1 MNPLADAIQAGSL
14 NEQDTA
20 FVAFDLDVLLNR
32 LTTLR
37 SSFPEGF
44 QHAVAIKTNP
54 QLEVLSFILSCGFNL
69 EAASMEELKLAVR
82 AGAAGD
88 QLVFD
93 SPVKTRAEIAWCAE
107 HLTGLM
113 LNVNRLEELSR
124 MPKGHGFRLGIRIN
138 PMVSASGD
146 AMYDVSTTTS
156 KFGVPFHQRSA
167 IFRAVRDHDV
177 LGLHLHVGSGAT
189 HGEGHLKAV
198 RNVLS
203 LAQEID
209 AELVEQGKAPLS
221 FLNIGGGLAAAAGE
235 QEMRKYG
242 AAIGEMSAKDGR
254 SWSTEFGQWV
264 HEPAGQIFSRVEY
277 CESPQGQ
284 KPGLAYLHIGADM
297 MVRQVY
303 HKKKPLKV
311 SVFDG
316 QGQLKGGAVMSYR
329 LVGPLCFAGDVLSES
344 VELPKLEENDWV
356 CLSEMGANTLGL
368 WSRHCSRAVPKVMVR
383 HPKGMWMCAQERTQI
398 NF

>member
-1 MNPLADAIQAGSL
+1 MKAFESL
-14 NEQDTA
+14 LSSGLLTASDTA
-20 FVAFDLDVLLNR
+20 FLALDFGVLAERLDILKSAFPVD
-32 LTTLR
+32 
-37 SSFPEGF
+37 F

-54 QLEVLSFILSCGFNL
+54 QRAVLAFILERGHGL
-69 EAASMEELKLAVR
+69 EAASWEELKRAKE
-82 AGAAGD
+82 AGATGR

-93 SPVKTRAEIAWCAE
+93 SPVKTREEISWCVE
-107 HLTGLM
+107 HLPGLM
-113 LNVNRLEELSR
+113 LNVNSLRELERIPEN
-124 MPKGHGFRLGIRIN
+124 HGLRLGIRIN

-156 KFGVPFHQRSA
+156 KFGVPIHQRSA

-209 AELVEQGKAPLS
+209 AELMEQGKAPLS

-316 QGQLKGGAVMSYR
+316 QGQLKGGAVMPYR

-356 CLSEMGANTLGL
+356 CLSDMRANTLGL